1 MTPPYLILLLH
12 SLQWF
17 YCYSLHLILLLHTL
31 HDSTYPI
38 SMILVKHSLHDSTA
52 THFTWSYCCIP
63 CMIPPR
69 PLHLIPLLHTL
80 CGSAATHIPW
90 SFCCTPHMIL
100 LQSTY
105 STWSY
110 YCIFYISSV
119 IYSTYLTFMLPALH
133 DLALHVYLLL
143 SILQYS
149 TWFCCKPFY
158 IILLLPIPNIPAV
171 ITLHDPTAPY
181 CKWC

>member
-1 MTPPYLILLLH
+1 M
-12 SLQWF
+12 
-17 YCYSLHLILLLHTL
+17 ILLLHTL
-31 HDSTYPI
+31 QY
-38 SMILVKHSLHDSTA
+38 MILLLPTSHDPTAAYPAWFHLVRSTWP
-52 THFTWSYCCIP
+52 HCCTP
-63 CMIPPR
+63 YV
-69 PLHLIPLLHTL
+69 
-80 CGSAATHIPW
+80 CGSAVTHILW

-119 IYSTYLTFMLPALH
+119 IYSTYLTFMLPALN
-133 DLALHVYLLL
+133 DLALHVYLPL

-158 IILLLPIPNIPAV
+158 IILMLPIPNIPAV

-181 CKWC
+181 CKWS